1 MPHQQPG
8 NDVRVKPPRIPFD
21 AYFLT
26 SREAAAFLGLSL
38 RALKHLRSRGAGPP
52 YYQFGDR
59 LLRYRVRDL
68 QAWALEPVPGTG
80 ASNRMG
86 GT

>member
-8 NDVRVKPPRIPFD
+8 NDVRVKPPGIPFD
-21 AYFLT
+21 AYFMT

-38 RALKHLRSRGAGPP
+38 RTLVRLRSRGTGPP

-68 QAWALEPVPGTG
+68 QAWALEQVQGTG
-80 ASNRMG
+80 ARHRKG
-86 GT
+86 GA

>member
-1 MPHQQPG
+1 MPPQPPG
-8 NDVRVKPPRIPFD
+8 NDVRVNPPRIPFD

-38 RALKHLRSRGAGPP
+38 RTLKHLRSRGTGPP

-68 QAWALEPVPGTG
+68 HVWALEPVQVTG
-80 ASNRMG
+80 ARDRKRG
-86 GT
+86 A